1 MNDIERRTNQI
12 ISLVKQKGYPEE
24 FGLLIAQELGTEKQM
39 TRMIGYL
46 LSSKKVSME
55 DIADEML
62 AIKSDFQK
70 YRQKKINEYNNSKYN
85 QMLNQGLDDD
95 EI

>member
-12 ISLVKQKGYPEE
+12 ISLIKKKGYPEE

-39 TRMIGYL
+39 SRMVGYL
-46 LSSKKVSME
+46 LSVKQTSME

-62 AIKSDFQK
+62 AIKSDFNH
-70 YRQKKINEYNNSKYN
+70 YRQKKINEYNNMKHN
-85 QMLNQGLDDD
+85 EMLLKGMD
-95 EI
+95 ED

>member
-39 TRMIGYL
+39 SRMIGYL
-46 LSSKKVSME
+46 LSVKQTSME

-62 AIKSDFQK
+62 AIKSDFNS
-70 YRQKKINEYNNSKYN
+70 YRQKKINEYNNAKHN
-85 QMLNQGLDDD
+85 EMLLKGID
-95 EI
+95 EED

>member
-12 ISLVKQKGYPEE
+12 ISLVKRKGYPEA

-39 TRMIGYL
+39 ARMIGYL

-62 AIKSDFQK
+62 AIKSDFQNYK
-70 YRQKKINEYNNSKYN
+70 QKKITEYNNSKYN
-85 QMLNQGLDDD
+85 EILNKGLDEE